1 MEKNYKIIPK
11 LTPSLLAHFS
21 SQGKWKFAEHLKLI
35 QNKIFDALTGEKR
48 FLIVTLPPRHGKSEF
63 ISKYF
68 SFWFLMNFPMNE

>member
-63 ISKYF
+63 YF
-68 SFWFLMNFPMNE
+68 KVFFFLVFNEFSR